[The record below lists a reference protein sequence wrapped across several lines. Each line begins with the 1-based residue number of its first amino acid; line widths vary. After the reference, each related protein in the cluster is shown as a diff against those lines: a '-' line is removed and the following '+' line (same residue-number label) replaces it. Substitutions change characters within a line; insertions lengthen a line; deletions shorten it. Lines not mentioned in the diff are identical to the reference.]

1 MKRSYDRKN
10 NYSKGWIKRRKQR
23 HHEERHVEST
33 SENSRFV
40 EDHYISHLKL
50 TSENSRFVEDR
61 YLSHLK
67 LTGLL
72 DVVMFDFLTS
82 DGV

>member
-10 NYSKGWIKRRKQR
+10 NYSKGWIKQRKQH
-23 HHEERHVEST
+23 HHEERHVES
-33 SENSRFV
+33 
-40 EDHYISHLKL
+40 

-82 DGV
+82 VGV